1 MKMDTEAD
9 DVPLCGT
16 GIFELLDT
24 STGFPTL
31 PQKRD
36 HVVAL
41 PYENIHINITIFEN
55 DTDSKHNVCLT
66 SVIPKPVDDFEFL
79 PTCYESLVDPCFDL
93 QFVEDKADATLEL
106 IYRKFS
112 IWEFPQR
119 SEVNSTSDSMVLML
133 TMWNID
139 ENSTLKHF
147 LDSLFPFMV
156 VSLSNDVLV
165 VGSPSENILS
175 PNQSSIGF
183 IESPRYP
190 DAYPRS
196 LVKRYMLV
204 NSKPNGYVRL
214 LFDDFHVH
222 FQSEMQIFDSDGHQ
236 LINTKAENRRPSA
249 ILSTGNRLTIQ
260 FKAHDFTQTVHYASL
275 WFKSNR
281 LVFEPDMNSSTIDN
295 GPTNQ
300 IHGVEEFHMK
310 GVGLRLEIREGA
322 SSTSDRLLLLFD
334 SHSRD
339 QLEHK
344 QPSGGLEIVY
354 AQFYRWA
361 TALCPGVG
369 EYHCD
374 NSRCIKATLR
384 CDGIDHC
391 GDGSDEQCQRPI
403 FDFKQPDTDISGLI
417 ALVIG
422 VCGLVLV
429 IISTTAVLGRF
440 YRRRFASQN
449 NGTTISVNPFH
460 PHSTAVPSMQ
470 TVGERRFYV
479 VPESQI
485 SVIEAPPSYDDA
497 LKHPAVQ
504 SLRSSAYLN
513 QGYVSS
519 ASEEQI
525 GESSTSE
532 LPSIR
537 DLGFEETVNNTMA
550 PNNIGNETAS
560 VEDTTSPVETQQTE
574 ENTSGVSSNT
584 RRQDDES
591 WV

>member
-1 MKMDTEAD
+1 
-9 DVPLCGT
+9 
-16 GIFELLDT
+16 
-24 STGFPTL
+24 
-31 PQKRD
+31 
-36 HVVAL
+36 
-41 PYENIHINITIFEN
+41 
-55 DTDSKHNVCLT
+55 
-66 SVIPKPVDDFEFL
+66 L

-214 LFDDFHVH
+214 LFDDFH
-222 FQSEMQIFDSDGHQ
+222 IFDSDGHQ

-260 FKAHDFTQTVHYASL
+260 FKAHDFTQTVGFRARYEFVDDRQWSD
-275 WFKSNR
+275 K
-281 LVFEPDMNSSTIDN
+281 PNSRGCDETLEAYGGEIKLDGSHHLINTFVDCIWIVGRVPHVTRTFDR
-295 GPTNQ
+295 
-300 IHGVEEFHMK
+300 IYLKVEEFHMK

-344 QPSGGLEIVY
+344 QPRHGFTTSSSSPVFYVRLRGYLMGTGGLEIVY